1 MKRTKFLFMI
11 LIAFVLLFL
20 ATSCS
25 CSRDDDTKLKQ
36 SSIPP
41 DDPANVV
48 AEIFQSM
55 ADGLIDHSKIIY
67 GDKQKPLKPI
77 HTYKKNFHNVKFQIR
92 KIQLSKYDDTTQTV
106 QYSCEVPHPAVAF
119 WQWYPREPS
128 ELKYV
133 PKGIHMEGRFTL
145 AQDNEIGWRVK
156 VDNNTNPICLYNK
169 VASSANRMWY
179 MMNTTQPSSQ
189 SINFNVLMLIASYST
204 ALDIAEKNSK
214 KFAEDIIKE
223 FSKVVPK

>member
-1 MKRTKFLFMI
+1 MKRTKFLFLI
-11 LIAFVLLFL
+11 LIAFVMLFPS
-20 ATSCS
+20 TFFS
-25 CSRDDDTKLKQ
+25 CSRDDDGKLNP
-36 SSIPP
+36 SSIAP
-41 DDPANVV
+41 DDPAHVV
-48 AEIFQSM
+48 AEIFKSM
-55 ADGLIDHSKIIY
+55 ADGRIDHSKIIY

-77 HTYKKNFHNVKFQIR
+77 HTHKKKFHNVKFKIR
-92 KIQLSKYDDTTQTV
+92 KIQLSGYGDTTQTV

-133 PKGIHMEGRFTL
+133 PKGIHMEGRFAL
-145 AQDNEIGWRVK
+145 AEDNQTGWRVK

-169 VASSANRMWY
+169 VVSSANRMWY
-179 MMNTTQPSSQ
+179 MMNKTQPSSQ

-204 ALDIAEKNSK
+204 ALDIAEKDSK